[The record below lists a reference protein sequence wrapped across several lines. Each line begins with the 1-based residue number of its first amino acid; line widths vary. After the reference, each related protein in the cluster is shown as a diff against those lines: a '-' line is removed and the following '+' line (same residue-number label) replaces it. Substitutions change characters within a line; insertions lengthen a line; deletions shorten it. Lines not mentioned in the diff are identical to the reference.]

1 MKQIIKLIAENI
13 DGRGTIQGTMILLE
27 GKQELTDEI
36 ILRTENAIKKY
47 KEENNGERDMGSIT
61 DVVCKY
67 LETEGYKWDYVGE
80 DAIIEF

>member
-13 DGRGTIQGTMILLE
+13 DGRGTIQRTMILLE

-47 KEENNGERDMGSIT
+47 KEENNGDRDIDSIT

>member
-13 DGRGTIQGTMILLE
+13 DGRGTIQRTMILLE

-47 KEENNGERDMGSIT
+47 KFLFII
-61 DVVCKY
+61 Y
-67 LETEGYKWDYVGE
+67 LR
-80 DAIIEF
+80 II